1 MLKFFRQKK
10 NKTRWKFGCAQKNK
24 EYVNGK
30 DMDKIKHLLLK
41 ISLKD
46 NCLFKAKIKIMYIV
60 EFIT

>member
-30 DMDKIKHLLLK
+30 DMDKYKT
-41 ISLKD
+41 SP
-46 NCLFKAKIKIMYIV
+46 FKNFFKR
-60 EFIT
+60 